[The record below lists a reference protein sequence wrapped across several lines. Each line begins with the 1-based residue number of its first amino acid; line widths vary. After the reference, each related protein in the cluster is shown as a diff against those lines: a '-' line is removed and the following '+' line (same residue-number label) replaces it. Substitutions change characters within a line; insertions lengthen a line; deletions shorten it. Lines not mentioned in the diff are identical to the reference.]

1 MRTTLDL
8 DELVLAAG
16 RAKAASE
23 KTSLGTAISNL
34 VLDSLSKTPPLPQ
47 GFPTFAPVPDHVI
60 TDELVAQYRDE

>member
-8 DELVLAAG
+8 DERVLAVG

-23 KTSLGTAISNL
+23 QTSLGRAISDL
-34 VLDSLSKTPPLPQ
+34 ILDSLSQKPSLPE